1 MEPFALHSGCG
12 ATPRIIRD
20 CKYQSKAFCPF
31 SITVMPASVQAETET
46 DASGQ
51 YQFRRIPAGTYTL
64 SFEKGTYETIS
75 DVEIQVTKGEET
87 SVSNQEM
94 KSMSGDLSGFVF
106 LTDGTPVSNASV
118 LLRKRSRYFDLYS
131 TDR

>member
-1 MEPFALHSGCG
+1 MA
-12 ATPRIIRD
+12 
-20 CKYQSKAFCPF
+20 Q
-31 SITVMPASVQAETET
+31 TET

-118 LLRKRSRYFDLYS
+118 LLRK
-131 TDR
+131 TDNRADT